1 MGDTH
6 SPETWSRIHDHH
18 AQLCRLLTAQG
29 CPAKASNEENQL
41 NLHFPNTQCLSGD
54 EGPLS
59 NSHEGFE
66 FCPGHMFSTTSTH
79 RGPCEPAEPSHRCRS
94 PHFSHQGGYASLHLQ
109 GGWEGA
115 ETKVVGSS
123 LCSRWCQGTLFR
135 VLWTLGL
142 ATSSSPTFTLLPSL
156 SSVFKSNPLHGQ
168 LLESCLPHCW
178 PPLPLP
184 CLFPMERGKSMLLC
198 GG

>member
-18 AQLCRLLTAQG
+18 AQLCRLFTAQG

-66 FCPGHMFSTTSTH
+66 FCPGHMFKAQHPPT
-79 RGPCEPAEPSHRCRS
+79 GDPVN
-94 PHFSHQGGYASLHLQ
+94 QQSLHTDAGPLIFPTREAMPASICREVGKGLRPRLWALLSAA
-109 GGWEGA
+109 GGVKGPFSE
-115 ETKVVGSS
+115 SS
-123 LCSRWCQGTLFR
+123 GPW
-135 VLWTLGL
+135 
-142 ATSSSPTFTLLPSL
+142 A
-156 SSVFKSNPLHGQ
+156 
-168 LLESCLPHCW
+168 
-178 PPLPLP
+178 
-184 CLFPMERGKSMLLC
+184 
-198 GG
+198 